1 MGAAILT
8 HATFMYH
15 QHVAGR
21 AIAVVDSPSSVG
33 LDNLDRHTWAAPG
46 SAANGVGRRNLHDRV
61 SRAGRC
67 STIAV
72 MSLIEIGRVFVLRW
86 LASFKCKWNERLVHY
101 VTARIDGRRMFLA
114 L

>member
-33 LDNLDRHTWAAPG
+33 PDDLDRHASAAPG
-46 SAANGVGRRNLHDRV
+46 SAANGVGRRNLHDRI
-61 SRAGRC
+61 SRAGRG

-72 MSLIEIGRVFVLRW
+72 TSLIEIGMVFGLRW
-86 LASFKCKWNERLVHY
+86 LASFKCERGERLVHQ
-101 VTARIDGRRMFLA
+101 VTARINGRRMFPA